1 VRFIPVQLSQP
12 DVPVVETNP
21 GDSLHLP
28 PATPAIQ
35 PPQASQILDALASGD
50 DLDLSDLTD
59 DGGEVSQ
66 IAYSVGL
73 SRRPPN
79 TVSPELP
86 NCISLQKRGWI
97 DAVGAVLVVT
107 RLPQHQLARGGRAF
121 KLLPNWLSLRS
132 VCNSFQNEL
141 PAPTAS

>member
-21 GDSLHLP
+21 GDSLHRP

-35 PPQASQILDALASGD
+35 PPQASQILDALARGD
-50 DLDLSDLTD
+50 DLDLSDLTN

-66 IAYSVGL
+66 IACSVGF

-79 TVSPELP
+79 TK
-86 NCISLQKRGWI
+86 ISGEPPTGPW
-97 DAVGAVLVVT
+97 LV
-107 RLPQHQLARGGRAF
+107 
-121 KLLPNWLSLRS
+121 RS
-132 VCNSFQNEL
+132 
-141 PAPTAS
+141 